1 MVGRRTILTLGL
13 ISLFLMVLFAGTGFA
28 DVRYKVRSGDNLSK
42 IAKKHG
48 VTPQVLRDANH
59 LKSDAL
65 KIQQV
70 LVIPGSKGK
79 IKKVSK
85 GKAGKKL
92 PADCEIYVVKKGD
105 TLRSVAEDAG
115 ISVKELRAM
124 NQGCPK
130 KLKRGQRLVVPKR
143 EVPGDMDE
151 LGDADDA
158 ASSTEV
164 AEKEGEEEK
173 KAVDAQALGRWR
185 SADERRLFV
194 RMTRTFLGVPYRLGG
209 STMKGIDCSAF
220 VKRLYEIFDIQLP
233 RTARDQARIGKRVT
247 KDQLEEGDL
256 VFFKTRSR
264 RVTGHVGIYIGN
276 NEFIH
281 ASGKNRGTKLDS
293 LESDY
298 YSKRFVRGV
307 RVLELEQELAKKL

>member
-1 MVGRRTILTLGL
+1 MVGRRTIMTLGL
-13 ISLFLMVLFAGTGFA
+13 IALFLLIVIKGTGFA

-48 VTPQVLRDANH
+48 VTPQALRNANH
-59 LKSDAL
+59 LKSDTL
-65 KIQQV
+65 KVRQV
-70 LVIPGSKGK
+70 LVIPGHKGK
-79 IKKVSK
+79 IKKASK
-85 GKAGKKL
+85 ERKKL
-92 PADCEIYVVKKGD
+92 PADREIYVVKKGD
-105 TLRSVAEDAG
+105 TVYSVAEDAG
-115 ISVKELRAM
+115 ISVKALRKM
-124 NQGCPK
+124 NRLSSK
-130 KLKRGQRLVVPKR
+130 RLKRGQRIVVPKR
-143 EVPGDMDE
+143 ETLNEVDE

-158 ASSTEV
+158 ASVETAANDED
-164 AEKEGEEEK
+164 KE
-173 KAVDAQALGRWR
+173 ANARALGKWK
-185 SADERRLFV
+185 SPDERKLFV

-209 STMKGIDCSAF
+209 TTMKGIDCSAF

-233 RTARDQARIGKRVT
+233 RTAREQAKVGKRVA

-307 RVLELEQELAKKL
+307 RVMELEPELARKL

>member
-1 MVGRRTILTLGL
+1 MVGRRTIMTLGL
-13 ISLFLMVLFAGTGFA
+13 IALFLLIVIKGTGFA

-42 IAKKHG
+42 IAKKYG
-48 VTPQVLRDANH
+48 VTPQALRNANH

-65 KIQQV
+65 KVRQV
-70 LVIPGSKGK
+70 LVIPGHKGK
-79 IKKVSK
+79 IKKASK
-85 GKAGKKL
+85 ERKKL
-92 PADCEIYVVKKGD
+92 PADREIYVVKKGD
-105 TLRSVAEDAG
+105 TVYSVAEDAG
-115 ISVKELRAM
+115 ISVKALRKM
-124 NQGCPK
+124 NRLSSK
-130 KLKRGQRLVVPKR
+130 RLKRGQRIVIPKR
-143 EVPGDMDE
+143 ETLNEVDE
-151 LGDADDA
+151 LGDADDV
-158 ASSTEV
+158 ASVETAMSDED
-164 AEKEGEEEK
+164 KE
-173 KAVDAQALGRWR
+173 ANARALGKWK
-185 SADERRLFV
+185 SPDERKLFV

-209 STMKGIDCSAF
+209 TTMKGIDCSAF

-233 RTARDQARIGKRVT
+233 RTAREQAKVGKRVA

-307 RVLELEQELAKKL
+307 RVMELEPELARKL

>member
-13 ISLFLMVLFAGTGFA
+13 ISLFLLVLFAGTGFA
-28 DVRYKVRSGDNLSK
+28 DIRYKVRSGDNLSK

-65 KIQQV
+65 KVRQV
-70 LVIPGSKGK
+70 IVIPGPKGK

-85 GKAGKKL
+85 EKTRKKL
-92 PADCEIYVVKKGD
+92 PADREIYVVKKGD
-105 TLRSVAEDAG
+105 TLRSVADDAG
-115 ISVKELRAM
+115 ISVRELRAM
-124 NQGCPK
+124 NRGCPK
-130 KLKRGQRLVVPKR
+130 KLKRGQRLIVPKKEIPDER
-143 EVPGDMDE
+143 DE

-158 ASSTEV
+158 AAATGV
-164 AEKEGEEEK
+164 AGKEDED
-173 KAVDAQALGRWR
+173 KANHAKALGKWR
-185 SADERRLFV
+185 SADERKLFV
-194 RMTRTFLGVPYRLGG
+194 RITRTFLGVPYRLGG

-233 RTARDQARIGKRVT
+233 RTAREQAKIGKHVT
-247 KDQLEEGDL
+247 RDKLEEGDL

-298 YSKRFVRGV
+298 YSRRFVRGV
-307 RVLELEQELAKKL
+307 RVLELEQELARKL

>member
-1 MVGRRTILTLGL
+1 MVGRRTIMTLGL
-13 ISLFLMVLFAGTGFA
+13 IALFLLIVIKGTGFA

-48 VTPQVLRDANH
+48 ITPQALRNANH

-65 KIQQV
+65 KVRQV
-70 LVIPGSKGK
+70 LVIPGHKSK
-79 IKKVSK
+79 IKKASK
-85 GKAGKKL
+85 ERKKL
-92 PADCEIYVVKKGD
+92 PADREIYVVKKGD
-105 TLRSVAEDAG
+105 TVYSVAEDAG
-115 ISVKELRAM
+115 ISVKALRKM
-124 NQGCPK
+124 NRLSSK
-130 KLKRGQRLVVPKR
+130 RLKRGQRIVIPKR
-143 EVPGDMDE
+143 ETPNEVDE
-151 LGDADDA
+151 LGDADDV
-158 ASSTEV
+158 ASVETAMSDED
-164 AEKEGEEEK
+164 KE
-173 KAVDAQALGRWR
+173 ANARALGKWK
-185 SADERRLFV
+185 SPDERKLFV

-209 STMKGIDCSAF
+209 TTMKGIDCSAF

-233 RTARDQARIGKRVT
+233 RTAREQAKVGKRVA

-307 RVLELEQELAKKL
+307 RVMELEPELARKL